1 MKKVIAGYAALILLF
16 LLAFFGT
23 KSYFFSI
30 GYTQPVFKDDRGISY
45 ISRVAGES
53 FQILDAQGQWQESFL
68 AGVNIG
74 LGVPGSFPGEYAIGY
89 ETYFEWFTQIAGMG
103 SNTIRVYTPQ
113 APGFYRALYEYNRLA
128 ATPLYLLQ
136 GIYMDESDILLY
148 GDVFAPR
155 SIAIRDMRQD
165 IIDCVNMLHGN
176 ALVIEK
182 AGKASGVYRYDV
194 SKYVAGWL
202 LGIECESYLV
212 NGTNTAHPEISSF
225 DGQYVSAQNISPF
238 EAFIAQMCEL
248 AVSYETEHYRMQR
261 PVAFI
266 NWTTTDPLS
275 HPNEPYLKEDS
286 VSIDVER
293 IKAKASFAPGFFASY
308 HVYPYYAEFL
318 NFPSGDPKVDENPYY
333 AYLNSL
339 VDYHAMPVLISEF
352 GLPSSRGVTHI
363 NHLLGLNQGEHSQQQ
378 QGEGVVSLMDDIHRS
393 GCMGGIV
400 FAWQDEWFK
409 RSWNTMDFDDPDA
422 RPRWLNVES
431 SEENFG
437 LISFSAFPS
446 IVIDGKDRD
455 WASAPELGGTT
466 RLQAN
471 WDESFLYLR
480 LGVDDFPRQK
490 YIIPIDTISGQ
501 GSAYYEDA
509 RFERAADFILVLD
522 GKANT
527 RLMVEPYY
535 DPNYKLYGSLLFE
548 PRDLASFS
556 QTGKGEFKPVQQ
568 VISGKLK
575 MPFTGQEIPAQFWD
589 TGKLLYGISD
599 PQSEAFDSRA
609 DFHEGDGF
617 VELRIPWMLLNFADP
632 SSGRILDNLHDHEG
646 FAYQA
651 IGEVYIGLGKAG
663 EDQAVPMYAYELPAW
678 TRVDY
683 TQQFKRSYD
692 ILSDAFPRYATYPL
706 NANGQMRKAARLRDT
721 RLVYVRLEQS
731 LKSTDF
737 VVILL
742 GLSLL
747 LVVYLFALL
756 LAVNIRLNAA
766 ASKRRREWERLQDIM
781 WLPEEEAKNRL
792 NVSYLCTKK
801 GLDMLGQFLSDE
813 CPWQSGAPLLKTLR
827 LGRYAHCMQRFMRS
841 KDLTFII
848 LVIRI
853 TGLLRLSSY
862 KDRILQLM
870 VDNKDNLELQYA
882 GLLALS
888 LMGLRKSLVSLCRQP
903 EYTKGLSFRSLKEIF
918 ASYTGDKA
926 SLYADL
932 LNSPDP
938 YIRRIAIKNIG
949 EDGITKLAKPLLPLL
964 DTQDV
969 NLRYDLI
976 RTFGQLRFA
985 PAGPAIVRSL
995 ESPSWTLRNA
1005 AVMALASIDPLK
1017 YLPQMI
1023 QGLKDREWWVRYN
1036 SAKELSLR
1044 FPPEKLR
1051 EMTATLD
1058 DRYAC
1063 EILAYVIA
1071 EKNLLGEGGAEK

>member
-1 MKKVIAGYAALILLF
+1 MKKVIGGYAAIILLF
-16 LLAFFGT
+16 LLAFFST

-45 ISRVAGES
+45 ISRVEGEN
-53 FQILDAQGQWQESFL
+53 FQILDAQGAWQESFL

-89 ETYFEWFTQIAGMG
+89 ETYFEWFTQIAEMG

-113 APGFYRALYEYNRLA
+113 TPGFYRALYEYNRLA

-136 GIYMDESDILLY
+136 GIYMDESDILRY
-148 GDVFAPR
+148 SDVFAPG
-155 SIAIRDMRQD
+155 STAIRDMRQD
-165 IIDCVNMLHGN
+165 IIDCINMLHGN
-176 ALVIEK
+176 AVVVEK

-194 SKYVAGWL
+194 SKYVAGWI
-202 LGIECESYLV
+202 LGIETEAHLV
-212 NGTNTAHPEISSF
+212 DGTNRAHPEMTSF
-225 DGQYVSAQNISPF
+225 DGEYVYAKDVSPF
-238 EAFIAQMCEL
+238 EVFIAQMKEL
-248 AVSYETEHYRMQR
+248 AISYETGQYQMQR
-261 PVAFI
+261 PVAFS
-266 NWTTTDPLS
+266 NWPTTDPLK
-275 HPNEPYLKEDS
+275 HPNEPRKAEDL
-286 VSIDVER
+286 VAIDVEK
-293 IKAKASFAPGFFASY
+293 IKAKETFTPGFFASY
-308 HVYPYYAEFL
+308 HVYSYYPDFL
-318 NFPSGDPKVDENPYY
+318 IYPSGNPEIDANPYL
-333 AYLNSL
+333 AYLKSL
-339 VDYHAMPVLISEF
+339 VAYHTMPVLISEF
-352 GLPSSRGVTHI
+352 GLPASRGMTHI
-363 NHLLGLNQGEHSQQQ
+363 NQLTGLNQGYHSQQQ
-378 QGEGVVSLMDDIHRS
+378 QGEGLVSMLDDIYQS
-393 GCMGGIV
+393 GCMGGVV

-409 RSWNTMDFDDPDA
+409 MSWNTTDFDDMET
-422 RPRWLNVES
+422 RPKWLNVQS
-431 SEENFG
+431 SEVNYG
-437 LISFSAFPS
+437 LTSFSAFPS
-446 IVIDGKDRD
+446 IRIDGLEDDWADAAALDRD
-455 WASAPELGGTT
+455 K

-471 WDESFLYLR
+471 WDESYLYLR
-480 LGVDDFPRQK
+480 LGVDDFPRKK

-501 GSAYYEDA
+501 GSEYYGDA
-509 RFERAADFILVLD
+509 KFGRAADFILVLD
-522 GKANT
+522 GKEGT
-527 RLMVEPYY
+527 RLLVEPYY
-535 DPNYKLYGSLLFE
+535 DPNYKLYGTLVFE
-548 PRDLASFS
+548 PGELASFDE
-556 QTGKGEFKPVQQ
+556 TGKGVFRLVRQ
-568 VISGKLK
+568 VTSGKLT
-575 MPFTGQEIPAQFWD
+575 MPLTGQEIPAQFWD

-632 SSGRILDNLHDHEG
+632 SSGRILDNLHEHEG
-646 FAYQA
+646 FAYQT
-651 IGEVYIGLGKAG
+651 IKEVYIGLGKAG
-663 EDQAVPMYAYELPAW
+663 EAQAIPMHAYELPAW
-678 TRVDY
+678 NRVDY

-692 ILSDAFPRYATYPL
+692 ILSDTFPQYATYPI
-706 NANGQMRKAARLRDT
+706 NANGQMREASRLRDT
-721 RLVYVRLEQS
+721 RLLYVRFEQS

-747 LVVYLFALL
+747 LVTYLFTLL
-756 LAVNIRLNAA
+756 LAVNIRLNVVTR
-766 ASKRRREWERLQDIM
+766 KRQREWEHLQDIM
-781 WLPEEEAKNRL
+781 WLPEEEIKKRL
-792 NVSYLCTKK
+792 NVSYLCTKR

-813 CPWQSGAPLLKTLR
+813 CPWENGAPLHKVLR
-827 LGRYAHCMQRFMRS
+827 LGRYEHCMQKFMRS

-853 TGLLRLSSY
+853 TGLLRMKTY

-870 VDNKDNLELQYA
+870 ADSKDNLELQYA

-903 EYTKGLSFRSLKEIF
+903 EYTRGLSFRSLKEIF

-949 EDGITKLAKPLLPLL
+949 EDGITKLAKRLLPLL

-969 NLRYDLI
+969 NLNYDLI

-985 PAGPAIVRSL
+985 PAGPAIVQSL
-995 ESPSWTLRNA
+995 ESPNWTLRNA
-1005 AVMALASIDPLK
+1005 AVMALASIDPMK

-1023 QGLKDREWWVRYN
+1023 QGVKDREWWVRYN

-1044 FPPEKLR
+1044 IPPEQLR
-1051 EMTATLD
+1051 EMIATLD
-1058 DRYAC
+1058 DRYAS

-1071 EKNLLGEGGAEK
+1071 EKKLLEEGEAEK